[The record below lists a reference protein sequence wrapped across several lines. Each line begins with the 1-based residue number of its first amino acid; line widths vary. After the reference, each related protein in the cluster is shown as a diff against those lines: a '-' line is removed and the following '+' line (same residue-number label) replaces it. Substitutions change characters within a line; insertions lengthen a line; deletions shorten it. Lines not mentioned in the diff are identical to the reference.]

1 MSFRSERKWA
11 EITIFLTN
19 NSISKIKFSING
31 KGDQNRIE
39 GELMRWIIEQVST
52 KKNKHK
58 KKCSNYFFDTNPT
71 NAKHA
76 DDDQYFGLN

>member
-52 KKNKHK
+52 KKNVQITFLIQTQLMQNMQMTINILGWIK
-58 KKCSNYFFDTNPT
+58 D
-71 NAKHA
+71 
-76 DDDQYFGLN
+76 

>member
-1 MSFRSERKWA
+1 
-11 EITIFLTN
+11 
-19 NSISKIKFSING
+19 
-31 KGDQNRIE
+31 
-39 GELMRWIIEQVST
+39 MRWIIEQVST